1 MTGAGPACAIAS
13 GSAGWRW
20 LMFSFAATYFASV
33 SAPGLYS
40 TTASAAASDPV
51 PVTLLPIW
59 KPIALSLEAVSRA
72 RFGIVVPLTTVTVTS
87 AGLTDGLLVTF
98 SSVLVGSSVLV
109 EPLGLLLLLVLLLS
123 PPPSLLLAS
132 WLMPYAAPPPSTS
145 APATIRA
152 M

>member
-40 TTASAAASDPV
+40 TTDSAAASDPV

-59 KPIALSLEAVSRA
+59 KPIVLSLPAVSRA
-72 RFGIVVPLTTVTVTS
+72 RFGIAVPFTTVTVTFDGS
-87 AGLTDGLLVTF
+87 MAGALPALLFLEVDDF
-98 SSVLVGSSVLV
+98 FDEAGPRS
-109 EPLGLLLLLVLLLS
+109 EE
-123 PPPSLLLAS
+123 
-132 WLMPYAAPPPSTS
+132 
-145 APATIRA
+145 
-152 M
+152 